1 MARIFLHKLIMRNI
15 KHLAIIMD
23 GNGRWAKKKG
33 LPRIE
38 GHKRGVS
45 VIKKIVQSADDMGIK
60 YLTLYSFSTEN
71 WKRPKSEVKF
81 LFKLMEENLKKE
93 AENLHKNNIHVLFA
107 GRIDELPLFLQ
118 KTILEMKNLTRK
130 NTGLR
135 LIFAINYGGRQE
147 IVDAVNKAFEMN
159 GNKKIDKDMVRKF
172 LYVPD
177 VPDPD
182 IVIRTSG
189 EQRMSNFLTW
199 QSVYSELY
207 FTSKLWPD
215 FDRNDLKRICDD
227 YQKRKR
233 RFGGL

>member
-1 MARIFLHKLIMRNI
+1 
-15 KHLAIIMD
+15 MD

>member
-1 MARIFLHKLIMRNI
+1 MRNI